1 MKKFIS
7 FVMALG
13 MAFML
18 WGVPIEVSAEDSSGS
33 CGDNVTWTYDDA
45 GKTLTISG
53 AGAMNDYEGLFD
65 RPWESLRSSIEN
77 VVIDKGVTSIGNNA
91 FESFSSL
98 KSISIPNS
106 VASIG
111 ERAFYKCKALE
122 GISIPSSV
130 TSIGD
135 SAFYWCE
142 NLESIDIPNSVTS
155 IGHGAFSSCSA
166 LTRAVIPDS
175 VTSMGNAMFSS
186 CSALTD
192 VTIPNSITKID
203 SITFYRCTSLENI
216 TIPDSVTMI
225 DESAFKYCTS
235 LENITIPNSVTMI
248 GNGAFESCT
257 SLTSITIPDSV
268 TSVGERTFE
277 QCTNLTAVYAPSGL
291 NIDSAAIPETSLKI
305 KYTVTYGK
313 ATITEII
320 PAAGST
326 TVAIPE
332 AINGYEVTAVAGEA
346 QEKVDKTAHTVHRG
360 GSATCIAQAV
370 CGICGE
376 SYGSLG
382 EHNYSEDW
390 SHDEN
395 EHWHECTVCGGKTD
409 TNAHSFENW
418 EHNDSEHWQ
427 VCTVCSYETD
437 KEAHIWDEGEIT
449 TQPTASAEG
458 VKTYTCTVCGAVKTE
473 AVPAT
478 GEPLQPQPPSRPQ
491 PPTHTPSTPA
501 AENEENLPH
510 INGNNG
516 KNGWQA
522 ISEEIAETRT
532 GGIVTVDMNGTT
544 ELPKNIAADIAGKDV
559 DLVLNMGG
567 GISWTING
575 LSVTD
580 PKTVDMSVSANTQ
593 NIPVDVINYVSGE
606 NYTMQLSLAHSGDF
620 GFTATLT
627 VNLSKKNNGLY
638 ANLFHYDETLGELDF
653 SCCDKIENGS
663 ADLVFTHA
671 SEWAIVISE
680 KPMYEDVSAA
690 AGIVDDGGTIGTVSS
705 NYVSYCR
712 IISYCGIIIV
722 IIGTGIVEV
731 RKRRQK

>member
-1 MKKFIS
+1 MGKVSNFVCVFVLQGGNKIMKKFIS

-65 RPWESLRSSIEN
+65 RPWQSLRSSIEN

-111 ERAFYKCKALE
+111 EKAFYKCKALE

-155 IGHGAFSSCSA
+155 IGHGAFSFCSA

-203 SITFYRCTSLENI
+203 SITFYGCTSLENI

-235 LENITIPNSVTMI
+235 LENITIPNNVTMI

-268 TSVGERTFE
+268 TSVGERAFE

-305 KYTVTYGK
+305 KYTVTDGK
-313 ATITEII
+313 ATVTEII
-320 PAAGST
+320 PAAGSVT
-326 TVAIPE
+326 AVIPE

-346 QEKVDKTAHTVHRG
+346 QEKVDKTAHTVHKG
-360 GSATCIAQAV
+360 GSATCIAQAA

-376 SYGSLG
+376 PYGSLG
-382 EHNYSEDW
+382 EHSYSEDW

-395 EHWHECTVCGGKTD
+395 EHWHECVVCGDKKDTD
-409 TNAHSFENW
+409 AHS
-418 EHNDSEHWQ
+418 
-427 VCTVCSYETD
+427 
-437 KEAHIWDEGEIT
+437 WDEGEIT

-458 VKTYTCTVCGAVKTE
+458 VKTYTCTVCGAAKTE
-473 AVPAT
+473 AVPAA
-478 GEPLQPQPPSRPQ
+478 GGPSQPQPPLRPQ

-501 AENEENLPH
+501 AEKEENLPH

-532 GGIVTVDMNGTT
+532 GGNVTVDMNGTT

-567 GISWTING
+567 GISWRING
-575 LSVTD
+575 LTVTD
-580 PKTVDMSVSANTQ
+580 PKAVDMSVSANTK

-627 VNLSKKNNGLY
+627 VNLSEKNNGLY

-653 SCCDKIENGS
+653 SCCDKIENGN

-680 KPMYEDVSAA
+680 EPMYEDVSAA
-690 AGIVDDGGTIGTVSS
+690 AGVYADGD
-705 NYVSYCR
+705 
-712 IISYCGIIIV
+712 IIV
-722 IIGTGIVEV
+722 SGGAERINYAVLSLIPLTALALFGK
-731 RKRRQK
+731 RKARK